1 MTYAGFFKRTA
12 AYIIDTVIYGIISY
26 AIAFTL
32 GMLLALT
39 TSANPDGLGFSAIST
54 LITLGCY
61 LTYYVGTE
69 SSAWQATI
77 GKKLFGLRV
86 TDENGQRISF
96 WRSLGR
102 NVSMLVSTLTLCI
115 GYLMCFWTEKKQ
127 CLHDK
132 MASCL
137 VIDDTPD
144 QKQGCV
150 IGVLVC
156 LLIFPFIFG
165 ILAAIALPQYTRA
178 LERAR
183 MSEAVMTL
191 QDAARARQLSK
202 DARASRWDQL
212 EVSFNCEVQSDP
224 RVCVGNNFT
233 YTLSPRAITA
243 QRNDQTHSYV
253 LSIDSNGKL
262 SCEGKSDWTRSLCNY
277 VAR

>member
-1 MTYAGFFKRTA
+1 MAYASFWKRTA
-12 AYIIDTVIYGIISY
+12 AYFIDGILSQI
-26 AIAFTL
+26 IAFVLSFIVGFFL
-32 GMLLALT
+32 GMIGHASVASLA
-39 TSANPDGLGFSAIST
+39 GT
-54 LITLGCY
+54 L
-61 LTYYVGTE
+61 VGICVSIVYFVWAE

>member
-1 MTYAGFFKRTA
+1 MAYASFWKRTA
-12 AYIIDTVIYGIISY
+12 AYFVDGIISQV
-26 AIAFTL
+26 IAFVL
-32 GMLLALT
+32 
-39 TSANPDGLGFSAIST
+39 SSVVGFS
-54 LITLGCY
+54 LG
-61 LTYYVGTE
+61 LMGQASMASLAGALVGLCVSLAYFVWAE

-102 NVSMLVSTLTLCI
+102 NVGMLISTLTLCI

-137 VIDDTPD
+137 VIDDTPNE
-144 QKQGCV
+144 KQGCV

-156 LLIFPFIFG
+156 LFIFPFIFG

-191 QDAARARQLSK
+191 KDAAN
-202 DARASRWDQL
+202 ARASRWDQMGMSL
-212 EVSFNCEVQSDP
+212 NCTVQSDP
-224 RVCVGNNFT
+224 RVCVGNNFI

-253 LSIDSNGKL
+253 LSIDPSGKL
-262 SCEGKSDWTRSLCNY
+262 SCQGKSDWTNSLCRY
-277 VAR
+277 VTQ